1 MARTNNAKPAV
12 AKAATAKPAVTAVAD
27 TKTQE
32 SHEEVKHAVEATLSQ
47 EPVVQ
52 NASKKTISTNIDK
65 EEEVEVVALIPNVS
79 YKDSH
84 TGDLYSWEEVGQVEL
99 LPFDVV
105 QRMWQQS
112 KSYFKD
118 MWLKPLD
125 ERVIKKFGLESTYKK
140 YDFLMNESNYTK
152 DNVDSIVEAI
162 VSTPAALKFTLCNK
176 VKSLVSTERVT
187 DIGVIRAL
195 ERNLRIDLLGLV
207 R

>member
-12 AKAATAKPAVTAVAD
+12 TKAATAKPAVTAVAD
-27 TKTQE
+27 VKPQE
-32 SHEEVKHAVEATLSQ
+32 VAQVKQEVQVEQKPAVAAEA
-47 EPVVQ
+47 PKKVVTT
-52 NASKKTISTNIDK
+52 AIDK
-65 EEEVEVVALIPNVS
+65 EEEVDVVALIPNVS

-84 TGDLYSWEEVGQVEL
+84 TGDLYVWDEVGQVES

-125 ERVIKKFGLESTYKK
+125 ERVVKKFGLESTYKK
-140 YDFLMNESNYTK
+140 YDFLMDETNYTK
-152 DNVDSIVEAI
+152 DNIEPITEAI
-162 VSTPAALKFTLCNK
+162 VNTPAALKFTLCNK
-176 VKSLVSTERVT
+176 VKSLVSTEKLT